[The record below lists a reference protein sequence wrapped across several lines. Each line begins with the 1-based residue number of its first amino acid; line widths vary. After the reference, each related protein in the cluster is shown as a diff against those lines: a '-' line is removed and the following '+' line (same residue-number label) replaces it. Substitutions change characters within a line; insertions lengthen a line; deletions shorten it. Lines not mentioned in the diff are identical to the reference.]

1 MAISIPV
8 SERTGRRLG
17 ITGSSPRGGIEAGQ
31 LRLAP
36 GEESA
41 IGDI

>member
-1 MAISIPV
+1 MAINIPV
-8 SERTGRRLG
+8 SEQTGRHSG
-17 ITGSSPRGGIEAGQ
+17 ITGSYLRGGIEAEQ
-31 LRLAP
+31 LRPAP